1 MKVLIIEDELPAQQK
16 LERFL
21 KTIGTDL
28 SIDAILTS
36 VEEATNWISEQ
47 PPSDLI
53 FMDIRLEDGICFEIF
68 ENVKVETP
76 VIFITAYDEYAIK
89 AFKVNSVDYLLKP
102 LDFDELKNAIE
113 KFKSIYFSNNQN
125 QNLRSLLATMLPA
138 SKERFLIKVGGHYKS
153 IQVDDICYFF
163 IAERNNFMVTNNG
176 KIYPMD
182 YSLDQAEKLLDR
194 KRFFRINRTC
204 IVNIKAILDIVEYSS
219 SRLKLK
225 VAGQQESDDMIVSR
239 DRVRDFK
246 QWMSQ

>member
-1 MKVLIIEDELPAQQK
+1 MKILIIEDELPAQQK

-28 SIDAILTS
+28 SIDALLTS

-53 FMDIRLEDGICFEIF
+53 FMDIRLEDGLCFEIF

-89 AFKVNSVDYLLKP
+89 AFKVNSVDYLIKP
-102 LDFDELKNAIE
+102 LDFGELKNAIE
-113 KFKSIYFSNNQN
+113 KFKSIHFSNNQN
-125 QNLRSLLATMLPA
+125 QNLRSLLATMIPA
-138 SKERFLIKVGGHYKS
+138 SKKRFLVKIGGHYKS
-153 IQVDDICYFF
+153 IQVDDIHYFF
-163 IAERNNFMVTNNG
+163 IAERNNFMVTDNG

-194 KRFFRINRTC
+194 KRFFRINRTY
-204 IVNIKAILDIVEYSS
+204 IVNIKAIQDIVEYSS

-225 VAGQQESDDMIVSR
+225 VAGQQESDDMIISR